1 MAASSTEQNS
11 EIENLKSENNEL
23 KTKLAKAVEH
33 QIEMAA
39 KRESEQDSKI
49 AWLGMKI
56 NLSRE

>member
-1 MAASSTEQNS
+1 MAASSIEQNS

-23 KTKLAKAVEH
+23 RTKLAKAVEH
-33 QIEMAA
+33 QIETAA

-56 NLSRE
+56 NLPSE